1 MERGVMNGMEI
12 AERNGR
18 LGTRDPGMLSW
29 LRMMRVYAHVDRRT
43 AELLKEHDLT
53 VAQFDVIAQVGAHE
67 GTTQQG
73 LADALM
79 VTKGNV
85 TQVLGRLEE
94 RGLIERR
101 QIPGRRGKCLFLTA
115 DGWALNRRV
124 VPAQEAMVCEAFS
137 CVPVDD
143 RQRLHAI
150 LSQLDRVLTANRTTE
165 SHAGIDR

>member
-1 MERGVMNGMEI
+1 MEI
-12 AERNGR
+12 AERSGR
-18 LGTRDPGMLSW
+18 IGSRDPGLLAW
-29 LRMMRVYAHVDRRT
+29 LRLMRVYTRVDRRT
-43 AELLKEHDLT
+43 AELLKEHNLT

-73 LADALM
+73 LADALL

-85 TQVLGRLEE
+85 TQLLDRLEE

-115 DGWALNRRV
+115 EGWELNRRV

-137 CVPVDD
+137 CVPVED

-150 LSQLDRVLTANRTTE
+150 LTQVDRALVANEAGE
-165 SHAGIDR
+165 SHIERSN

>member
-1 MERGVMNGMEI
+1 METT
-12 AERNGR
+12 ERNGR
-18 LGTRDPGMLSW
+18 IGNRDPGLLAW
-29 LRMMRVYAHVDRRT
+29 LRLLRVYTQVDRRT
-43 AELLKEHDLT
+43 AELLKAYDLT

-73 LADALM
+73 LADSLM

-85 TQVLGRLEE
+85 TQLLDRLEN

-115 DGWALNRRV
+115 EGWDLNRRV

-137 CVPVDD
+137 CVPVED
-143 RQRLHAI
+143 RQRLHGI
-150 LSQLDRVLTANRTTE
+150 LTQLDRALIANEEVESRTE
-165 SHAGIDR
+165 IDR